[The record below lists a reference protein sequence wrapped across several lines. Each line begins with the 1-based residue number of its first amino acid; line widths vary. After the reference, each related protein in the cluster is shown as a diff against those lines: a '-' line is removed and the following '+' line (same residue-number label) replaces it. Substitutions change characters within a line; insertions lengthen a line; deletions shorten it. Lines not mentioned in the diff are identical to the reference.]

1 LKDRGSYS
9 LHPLPSKNRSNSIPF
24 LGGYSNKKRDMAN
37 ENLFIGEK
45 FSEEFKL
52 EIKFLYEI
60 GVEIQDIE
68 YLINLKNKS

>member
-1 LKDRGSYS
+1 
-9 LHPLPSKNRSNSIPF
+9 
-24 LGGYSNKKRDMAN
+24 MAN
-37 ENLFIGEK
+37 ENLFTGEN

-68 YLINLKNKS
+68 YLINMRNKS